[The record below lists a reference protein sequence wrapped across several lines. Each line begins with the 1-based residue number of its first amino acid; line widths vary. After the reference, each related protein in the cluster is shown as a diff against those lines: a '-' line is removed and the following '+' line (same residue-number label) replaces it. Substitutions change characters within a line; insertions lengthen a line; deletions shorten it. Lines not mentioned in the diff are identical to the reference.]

1 MSRRKPCLKNRVDP
15 TVEEAVVTLALEQP
29 AFGQLRIANA
39 ERVNDYETGT
49 GSI

>member
-1 MSRRKPCLKNRVDP
+1 MPSTMEMERVIAELK
-15 TVEEAVVTLALEQP
+15 E
-29 AFGQLRIANA
+29 GNA

>member
-1 MSRRKPCLKNRVDP
+1 
-15 TVEEAVVTLALEQP
+15 VTDTGGIIEP
-29 AFGQLRIANA
+29 AYVSP